1 MDLIRDIKLRCGHDA
16 TTLALSDDVIA
27 FLLQMGWIKKFMGR
41 YIFTRKGVDEF
52 RFMMRKSLEE
62 ETI

>member
-1 MDLIRDIKLRCGHDA
+1 MDLIRDIKLRYGLDA
-16 TTLALSDDVIA
+16 SAIDLSDDAVA

-41 YIFTRKGVDEF
+41 YIFTSKGVDEF
-52 RFMMRKSLEE
+52 GALMRKNLEE